1 MPRKKATSKR
11 ANNEGSV
18 YKNKRGLWVAQATI
32 GYDENGKQIRKA
44 VSGKTRAEAIANL
57 APYLPKNGARKQLIQ
72 QDMLLQKHMQ
82 FWLMKYKKRTIAAR
96 TFERYIVNAKRYI
109 YPHMGDYLPQNI
121 TTNLLQDFLG
131 GMLDNGYA
139 LDTVKHIKYQLGQYF
154 EYCIDEEI
162 IDKNPVS
169 KVRLQ
174 SRERKT
180 KDAAEQQEYKA
191 IPEELRDRFLQAI
204 GTSVLFKPLCLT
216 SMFAGLRIGE
226 ALALKWKDF
235 DEKNK
240 TLSVVR
246 AQTVEPTFDENG
258 NITKRE
264 YVVGKTKTAGSVRV
278 LPIPDLLVDA
288 LKEWK
293 KLRTMQELMTKAPVS
308 KADDF
313 IFANN
318 NGEMRS
324 YHGTRTMFNRLL
336 KKHGLE
342 DAGIHFYK
350 LRHTFSNTLFEA
362 QENPKVIQMLM
373 GHKKVETTMI
383 YNTATTNK
391 YLQKAVDVFDER
403 YVPSEQQATEP
414 QPAENPLWR
423 FQTKMEKATAILSC
437 KISRGLWTITAYPLW
452 TNLWKPWTTTD
463 QSRGAEKTLKC
474 NGQLKSHRL
483 FGRWLSSY

>member
-1 MPRKKATSKR
+1 MPHKKSASKR

-18 YKNKRGLWVAQATI
+18 YRNKKGLWIAQATI

-44 VSGKTRAEAIANL
+44 VSGKTRSDAIVNL
-57 APYLPKNGARKQLIQ
+57 APYLPKNGARKQLIF
-72 QDMLLQKHMQ
+72 QDMPMRSHMQ

-96 TFERYIVNAKRYI
+96 TFERYIGNAKRYI
-109 YPHMGDYLPQNI
+109 YPYMGGYLPQNI

-131 GMLDNGYA
+131 GMLDKGYA
-139 LDTVKHIKYQLGQYF
+139 LDTVKHIKYQLRQYF

-162 IDKNPVS
+162 IDKNPMG

-174 SRERKT
+174 TKERKT
-180 KDAAEQQEYKA
+180 GQAAEQQEYKA
-191 IPEELRDRFLQAI
+191 IPEELRDRFLQAV

-226 ALALKWKDF
+226 VLGLKWKDF

-258 NITKRE
+258 NVTKRE
-264 YVVGKTKTAGSVRV
+264 YMVGKTKTAGSTRV
-278 LPIPDLLVDA
+278 IPIPDLLVNI
-288 LKEWK
+288 LHEWK
-293 KLRTMQELMTKAPVS
+293 TLRVLQELMTKAPVS
-308 KADDF
+308 KSDDF

-318 NGEMRS
+318 QGKMRS
-324 YHGTRTMFNRLL
+324 YYGTRTMFNRLL
-336 KKHGLE
+336 KKHGME
-342 DAGIHFYK
+342 EMGIHFYR

-403 YVPSEQQATEP
+403 YAPSEPVPAP
-414 QPAENPLWR
+414 QPAEKPSAAVAGENKENSGNELL
-423 FQTKMEKATAILSC
+423 QN
-437 KISRGLWTITAYPLW
+437 ISRLLGEYNVSSLNELMKAMDGERP
-452 TNLWKPWTTTD
+452 
-463 QSRGAEKTLKC
+463 
-474 NGQLKSHRL
+474 KSNK
-483 FGRWLSSY
+483 

>member
-72 QDMLLQKHMQ
+72 QNMSLQNHMQ
-82 FWLMKYKKRTIAAR
+82 FWLMKYKRRTIAPR

-109 YPHMGDYLPQNI
+109 YPYMGNYLPQNI
-121 TTNLLQDFLG
+121 SPNLLQDFLG

-162 IDKNPVS
+162 IDKNPVN

-180 KDAAEQQEYKA
+180 KDAAEEQEYKA

-226 ALALKWKDF
+226 VLALKWKDF

-246 AQTVEPTFDENG
+246 TQTVEPTFDENG

-278 LPIPDLLVDA
+278 LPIPDLLVEA

-293 KLRTMQELMTKAPVS
+293 KLRVMQELMTKAPVS

-324 YHGTRTMFNRLL
+324 YHGTRTMFMRLL
-336 KKHGLE
+336 KKQVLPETYLSDIREEIGLE
-342 DAGIHFYK
+342 A
-350 LRHTFSNTLFEA
+350 SPSSVLFEA
-362 QENPKVIQMLM
+362 QENPKVIQTLM

-403 YVPSEQQATEP
+403 YAPSEQQVTAA
-414 QPAENPLWR
+414 QPSEKSFAAISDENEESHGDQFLQNVARLMDEYGVSTLDELMEAMDDDHPKPR
-423 FQTKMEKATAILSC
+423 RTKDFEM
-437 KISRGLWTITAYPLW
+437 
-452 TNLWKPWTTTD
+452 
-463 QSRGAEKTLKC
+463 
-474 NGQLKSHRL
+474 
-483 FGRWLSSY
+483 

>member
-1 MPRKKATSKR
+1 MREAIIMGVKKTNSKR

-18 YKNKRGLWVAQATI
+18 YKNKRGLWIAQATV

-44 VSGKTRAEAIANL
+44 VSGKTRSDAIANL
-57 APYLPKNGARKQLIQ
+57 APYLPKGGARKNTIRQTMPLER
-72 QDMLLQKHMQ
+72 HMQ

-109 YPHMGDYLPQNI
+109 YPYMGDYLPQNI

-131 GMLDNGYA
+131 SMLDKGYA

-162 IDKNPVS
+162 IEKNPAK
-169 KVRLQ
+169 KVRMQ
-174 SRERKT
+174 SHERKT
-180 KDAAEQQEYKA
+180 RNAAEQQEYKA
-191 IPEELRDRFLQAI
+191 IPEELRDRFLQALS
-204 GTSVLFKPLCLT
+204 TSILFKPLCLT

-226 ALALKWKDF
+226 VLALKWKDF
-235 DEKNK
+235 DEINK

-246 AQTVEPTFDENG
+246 AQTVETSFDENG
-258 NITKRE
+258 NVTKRE
-264 YVVGKTKTAGSVRV
+264 YVIGKTKTAGSVRV

-288 LKEWK
+288 LSEWK
-293 KLRTMQELMTKAPVS
+293 KIRILQELSTKAPLS
-308 KADDF
+308 KSDDF

-318 NGEMRS
+318 SGAMRS
-324 YHGTRTMFNRLL
+324 YHGTRTMFNRFL

-342 DAGIHFYK
+342 DTGIHFYR

-403 YVPSEQQATEP
+403 YTKNEP
-414 QPAENPLWR
+414 MKQENPINKSNEAKIEERQTGSGEEFLQNLANLMSGYGVSTIEELMKAVGEDDSP
-423 FQTKMEKATAILSC
+423 QTKK
-437 KISRGLWTITAYPLW
+437 
-452 TNLWKPWTTTD
+452 
-463 QSRGAEKTLKC
+463 
-474 NGQLKSHRL
+474 
-483 FGRWLSSY
+483 

>member
-1 MPRKKATSKR
+1 MQRKKSMSKR
-11 ANNEGSV
+11 ANNEGSI
-18 YKNKRGLWVAQATI
+18 YQNKQGLWIAQATI
-32 GYDENGKQIRKA
+32 GYNENGKQIRKA
-44 VSGKTRAEAIANL
+44 VSGKTRSEAIANL
-57 APYLPKNGARKQLIQ
+57 APYLPKGGARKQLIR
-72 QDMLLQKHMQ
+72 QDMPLKSHMQ
-82 FWLMKYKKRTIAAR
+82 FWMLKYKKRTVALR

-109 YPHMGDYLPQNI
+109 YPYMGDYLPQNI
-121 TTNLLQDFLG
+121 TANLLQDFLG
-131 GMLDNGYA
+131 GMLDNGYS

-174 SRERKT
+174 TRERKT
-180 KDAAEQQEYKA
+180 GQAAEEQEYKA
-191 IPEELRDRFLQAI
+191 IPEELRDRFLQGI
-204 GTSVLFKPLCLT
+204 GTNALFKPLCLT

-226 ALALKWKDF
+226 VLALKWKDF
-235 DEKNK
+235 DEKRK

-258 NITKRE
+258 NIIKRE
-264 YVVGKTKTAGSVRV
+264 YIIGKTKTAGSVRV
-278 LPIPDLLVDA
+278 IPIPDLLVNA
-288 LKEWK
+288 LCEWK
-293 KLRTMQELMTKAPVS
+293 TLRMMQELMTKAPVS

-318 NGEMRS
+318 QGKMRS

-403 YVPSEQQATEP
+403 YASNEQQIP
-414 QPAENPLWR
+414 VSQPAEKPSV
-423 FQTKMEKATAILSC
+423 AISDGNDESHSNEFLQNIARLLDIYHVS
-437 KISRGLWTITAYPLW
+437 SLDELMNAM
-452 TNLWKPWTTTD
+452 D
-463 QSRGAEKTLKC
+463 GA
-474 NGQLKSHRL
+474 QPKS
-483 FGRWLSSY
+483 SK

>member
-1 MPRKKATSKR
+1 MPHKKSASKR

-18 YKNKRGLWVAQATI
+18 YRNKKGLWIAQATI

-44 VSGKTRAEAIANL
+44 VSGKTRSDAIVNL
-57 APYLPKNGARKQLIQ
+57 APYLPKNGARKQLIF
-72 QDMLLQKHMQ
+72 QDMPMRSHMQ

-96 TFERYIVNAKRYI
+96 TFERYIGNAKRYI
-109 YPHMGDYLPQNI
+109 YPYMGGYLPQNI

-131 GMLDNGYA
+131 GMLDKGYA
-139 LDTVKHIKYQLGQYF
+139 LDTVKHIKYQLRQYF

-162 IDKNPVS
+162 IDKNPMG

-174 SRERKT
+174 TKERKT
-180 KDAAEQQEYKA
+180 GQAAEQQEYKA
-191 IPEELRDRFLQAI
+191 IPEELRDRFLQAV

-226 ALALKWKDF
+226 VLGLKWKDF

-258 NITKRE
+258 NVTKRE
-264 YVVGKTKTAGSVRV
+264 YMVGKTKTAGSTRV
-278 LPIPDLLVDA
+278 IPIPDLLVNI
-288 LKEWK
+288 LHEWK
-293 KLRTMQELMTKAPVS
+293 TLRVLQELMTKAPVS
-308 KADDF
+308 KPDDF

-318 NGEMRS
+318 QGNMRS
-324 YHGTRTMFNRLL
+324 YYGTRTMFNRLL
-336 KKHGLE
+336 KKHGME
-342 DAGIHFYK
+342 EMGIHFYG

-403 YVPSEQQATEP
+403 YAPSEPVPAP
-414 QPAENPLWR
+414 QPAEKPSAAVAGENKENSGNELL
-423 FQTKMEKATAILSC
+423 QN
-437 KISRGLWTITAYPLW
+437 ISRLLGEYNVSSLNELMKAMDGERP
-452 TNLWKPWTTTD
+452 
-463 QSRGAEKTLKC
+463 
-474 NGQLKSHRL
+474 KSNK
-483 FGRWLSSY
+483 

>member
-1 MPRKKATSKR
+1 MPRKKSTSKR

-18 YKNKRGLWVAQATI
+18 YKNKRGLWIAQATI
-32 GYDENGKQIRKA
+32 GYDENVKQIRKA
-44 VSGKTRAEAIANL
+44 VSGKTRSDAIANL
-57 APYLPKNGARKQLIQ
+57 APYLPKNGARKQLIL
-72 QDMLLQKHMQ
+72 QDMPLRSHMQ
-82 FWLMKYKKRTIAAR
+82 FWMMKYKKRTIAAR
-96 TFERYIVNAKRYI
+96 TFERYVVNAKRYI
-109 YPHMGDYLPQNI
+109 YPYMGGYLPQNI

-131 GMLDNGYA
+131 GMLDKGFA
-139 LDTVKHIKYQLGQYF
+139 LDTVKHIKYQLRQYF

-162 IDKNPVS
+162 IDKNPVG

-174 SRERKT
+174 TKERKT
-180 KDAAEQQEYKA
+180 GQAAEQQEYKA

-204 GTSVLFKPLCLT
+204 STSVLFKPLCLT

-226 ALALKWKDF
+226 VLGLKWKDF

-258 NITKRE
+258 NVIKRE
-264 YVVGKTKTAGSVRV
+264 YMIGKTKTAGSARV
-278 LPIPDLLVDA
+278 IPIPDLLCNI
-288 LKEWK
+288 LHEWK
-293 KLRTMQELMTKAPVS
+293 TLRVLQELMTKAPVS
-308 KADDF
+308 KSDDF

-318 NGEMRS
+318 QGNMRS
-324 YHGTRTMFNRLL
+324 YYGTRTMFNRLL
-336 KKHGLE
+336 KKHGME
-342 DAGIHFYK
+342 DMEIHFYR

-403 YVPSEQQATEP
+403 YAPSEPVPAP
-414 QPAENPLWR
+414 QPAEKPSAAVAGENKENSGNELL
-423 FQTKMEKATAILSC
+423 QN
-437 KISRGLWTITAYPLW
+437 ISRLLGEYNVSSLDELMKAMDGERP
-452 TNLWKPWTTTD
+452 
-463 QSRGAEKTLKC
+463 
-474 NGQLKSHRL
+474 KSNK
-483 FGRWLSSY
+483 

>member
-44 VSGKTRAEAIANL
+44 VSGKTRADAIANL

-72 QDMLLQKHMQ
+72 QDMPLQKHMQ

-131 GMLDNGYA
+131 GMLDDGYA

-226 ALALKWKDF
+226 VLALKWKDF

-342 DAGIHFYK
+342 DTGIHFYK

-373 GHKKVETTMI
+373 GHRKVETTMI

-391 YLQKAVDVFDER
+391 YLQKAVNVFDER
-403 YVPSEQQATEP
+403 YAPSEQHTPAP
-414 QPAENPLWR
+414 QPAEKPSVAVSDANGESHGDTFLQNIAR
-423 FQTKMEKATAILSC
+423 LMDEYGVSSLDELMEAMDDD
-437 KISRGLWTITAYPLW
+437 RP
-452 TNLWKPWTTTD
+452 KPRRAKD
-463 QSRGAEKTLKC
+463 FEM
-474 NGQLKSHRL
+474 
-483 FGRWLSSY
+483 